1 MLTLIIGVVYMTC
14 FLVFLDPILRMFGAS
29 DASLPYAREFMQWI
43 IPGMVLINL
52 TFSYNNVM
60 RATGYPRKAMLTNI
74 LGAVLNAILAPLFL
88 FGFGWGIWGRLLP
101 RTLPWL
107 SRLYMSCRIFQS
119 GECPGLPSR
128 RVPVAVACGQIYSD
142 DRHGAV
148 SDKSGCSG
156 YKCRHE

>member
-1 MLTLIIGVVYMTC
+1 MTC

-88 FGFGWGIWGRLLP
+88 FGFG
-101 RTLPWL
+101 
-107 SRLYMSCRIFQS
+107 SCHGHCHGYHGCICLVAFFQS